1 MKLTSITRLHTLAMT
16 LRYCY
21 KDKFCS
27 SSTAAESFANE
38 LETSIEEIK
47 YRREQVISQQKT
59 INRLMKIIEEK
70 DERLAIQSPDVVRCK
85 DCAYLGN
92 SEKCIVQK
100 YISEHPKII
109 WLLSLQAEWFCADG
123 KPKGFID

>member
-1 MKLTSITRLHTLAMT
+1 MKLTSIVKLAQ
-16 LRYCY
+16 LRQIMGTF
-21 KDKFCS
+21 DLGDD
-27 SSTAAESFANE
+27 SFRKEIWQA
-38 LETSIEEIK
+38 IQEIK

-59 INRLMKIIEEK
+59 INRLMEIIEGK

-109 WLLSLQAEWFCADG
+109 WLLSWQADWFCADG
-123 KPKGFID
+123 KPKDFID